1 MGGCKWA
8 KNPFW
13 ACNDNNDILNYI
25 GHITEPSKCCWTN
38 ALVIIYRQ
46 LYLNAL
52 RKNSSVPLNS
62 KVFKDF
68 LYFTRSLSVLIS
80 SGNAFH
86 NLGAVYSKVLRPYL
100 VLAPYVSSIK
110 NHLVCNYNAC
120 GSTPDSLNIGLLWIC
135 I

>member
-1 MGGCKWA
+1 MIIII
-8 KNPFW
+8 
-13 ACNDNNDILNYI
+13 ILIYI
-25 GHITEPSKCCWTN
+25 AHITERSKRYWTN
-38 ALVIIYRQ
+38 TLVIIYRQ

-52 RKNSSVPLNS
+52 RLNSSVPLYS
-62 KVFKDF
+62 KVFIDF
-68 LYFTRSLSVLIS
+68 LHFTRSLPVLIA

-120 GSTPDSLNIGLLWIC
+120 GSTQDSLNIGLLWIYM
-135 I
+135 